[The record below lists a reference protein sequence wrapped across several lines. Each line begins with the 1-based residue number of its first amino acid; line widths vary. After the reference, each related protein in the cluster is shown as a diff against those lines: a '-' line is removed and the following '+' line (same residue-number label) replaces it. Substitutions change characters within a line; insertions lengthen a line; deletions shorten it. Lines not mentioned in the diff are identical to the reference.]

1 MTCTLKKT
9 QALHPH
15 LHTEKSKTLNMTSLL
30 FSASDDADI
39 FDDLAAQIGGG
50 DTAAAN
56 VEMTTSTAAVF
67 NSIEIPKSIEHLDDK
82 ERDSLFEYVVDI
94 IYQFNGYVPPL
105 HRSYIN
111 QIAGN
116 NTAETIITWVKAS
129 LNYTGMWN
137 PVHHLLFLVLPISHP
152 LYCVLLL
159 LLFLCSLYFF
169 YLWFL
174 FSNISFYIFRR
185 TNGQFRKRRRDV
197 WFCWRG

>member
-1 MTCTLKKT
+1 
-9 QALHPH
+9 
-15 LHTEKSKTLNMTSLL
+15 MTSLL

-67 NSIEIPKSIEHLDDK
+67 NSIEIPKSIEHLDDT
-82 ERDSLFEYVVDI
+82 ERDSLFEYVVGI

-116 NTAETIITWVKAS
+116 NTAETKGVTTT
-129 LNYTGMWN
+129 LNMRNGCDFSKISSPSYN
-137 PVHHLLFLVLPISHP
+137 NFLFL
-152 LYCVLLL
+152 
-159 LLFLCSLYFF
+159 
-169 YLWFL
+169 
-174 FSNISFYIFRR
+174 YI
-185 TNGQFRKRRRDV
+185 
-197 WFCWRG
+197 